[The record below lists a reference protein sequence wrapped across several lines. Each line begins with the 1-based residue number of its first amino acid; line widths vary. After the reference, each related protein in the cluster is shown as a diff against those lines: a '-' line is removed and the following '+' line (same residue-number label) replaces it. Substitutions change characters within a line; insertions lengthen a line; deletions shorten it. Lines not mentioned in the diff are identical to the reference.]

1 MIRVVLIALAFLALT
16 LVLLPFQLIGLA
28 FDLRLQRTIPH
39 LYHRVLCALIGV
51 RIREVGMRSTASPA
65 LILSNHASWLDIC
78 VISALAPVVFVAK
91 SEVAGWPVFGW
102 LAKLQRTI
110 FINRQARHQT
120 GAATREIAG
129 RLLGG
134 DAVVLFA
141 EGTSSDGIR
150 VLPFRSSLVGAVH
163 HALGNSTHHTSITV
177 QPMSLAYVG
186 FGGVPMGRGL
196 RERVAWYGDADL
208 IPHLLARAV
217 VRRRRRHGELGR
229 GQGLRHER
237 GSQGDH
243 ARGGKIGPAHDRGG
257 TACCAAGT
265 DGIGAGPRTA
275 ASGTGLTCVDAMVHR
290 VLRLCGVRVT
300 MRSPSRA
307 PPDRTNPCK
316 FAISAAPA
324 CAFPPSASAA
334 TISASAPI
342 SKPRAR

>member
-16 LVLLPFQLIGLA
+16 LVLLPFQLIGIA

-51 RIREVGMRSTASPA
+51 RIREAGRRSAESPA
-65 LILSNHASWLDIC
+65 LILSNHVSWLDIC

-91 SEVAGWPVFGW
+91 SEVARWPVFGW
-102 LAKLQRTI
+102 LARLQRTI

-163 HALGNSTHHTSITV
+163 HALGNSTHHTHVTV
-177 QPMSLAYVG
+177 QPMSLAYIG
-186 FGGVPMGRGL
+186 FSGVPMGRGL

-208 IPHLLARAV
+208 VPHLLHVLSSGAVDVTVSWGEAVAYDMRADRKAIARAAEKS
-217 VRRRRRHGELGR
+217 VRRM
-229 GQGLRHER
+229 
-237 GSQGDH
+237 
-243 ARGGKIGPAHDRGG
+243 
-257 TACCAAGT
+257 
-265 DGIGAGPRTA
+265 TA
-275 ASGTGLTCVDAMVHR
+275 AA
-290 VLRLCGVRVT
+290 LRA
-300 MRSPSRA
+300 A
-307 PPDRTNPCK
+307 PPPATTP
-316 FAISAAPA
+316 APFREQPLPEPA
-324 CAFPPSASAA
+324 
-334 TISASAPI
+334 
-342 SKPRAR
+342 

>member
-1 MIRVVLIALAFLALT
+1 MIRVILVALAFLALT
-16 LVLLPFQLIGLA
+16 LVLLPFQLIGMA

-51 RIREVGMRSTASPA
+51 RIRQFGRRSAESPA
-65 LILSNHASWLDIC
+65 LILSNHVSWLDIC

-163 HALGNSTHHTSITV
+163 HALGNGTRHTHVTV

-208 IPHLLARAV
+208 IPHLLRVLSSGAVDVTVSWGEATAYDMGTDRKVIAREAEKS
-217 VRRRRRHGELGR
+217 VRRM
-229 GQGLRHER
+229 
-237 GSQGDH
+237 
-243 ARGGKIGPAHDRGG
+243 
-257 TACCAAGT
+257 
-265 DGIGAGPRTA
+265 TA
-275 ASGTGLTCVDAMVHR
+275 AA
-290 VLRLCGVRVT
+290 LRA
-300 MRSPSRA
+300 A
-307 PPDRTNPCK
+307 PPGR
-316 FAISAAPA
+316 AIP
-324 CAFPPSASAA
+324 ASALEPLPEPA
-334 TISASAPI
+334 
-342 SKPRAR
+342 

>member
-1 MIRVVLIALAFLALT
+1 MIRIILIALAVVILT

-28 FDLRLQRTIPH
+28 FELRLQRTIPH
-39 LYHRVLCALIGV
+39 WYHRVLCALIGV
-51 RIREVGMRSTASPA
+51 RIREVGRRSTASPA
-65 LILSNHASWLDIC
+65 LILSNHVSWLDIC
-78 VISALAPVVFVAK
+78 VITALAPVVFVAK

-163 HALGNSTHHTSITV
+163 HALGAGTHHTHVTV

-208 IPHLLARAV
+208 IPHLLHVLSSGAVDVTVSWGEATAYGMGADRKAIARDAEKS
-217 VRRRRRHGELGR
+217 VRRM
-229 GQGLRHER
+229 
-237 GSQGDH
+237 
-243 ARGGKIGPAHDRGG
+243 
-257 TACCAAGT
+257 
-265 DGIGAGPRTA
+265 TA
-275 ASGTGLTCVDAMVHR
+275 AA
-290 VLRLCGVRVT
+290 LRAL
-300 MRSPSRA
+300 SPPALSPPA
-307 PPDRTNPCK
+307 PKQPLPE
-316 FAISAAPA
+316 PA
-324 CAFPPSASAA
+324 
-334 TISASAPI
+334 
-342 SKPRAR
+342 